1 MAKIK
6 NIYTCTQAA
15 LKMVKQE
22 KVRVI
27 ALQGIDGDRYAHQVG
42 SFSNSNPTKIRDI
55 TLIASSAIA
64 RANHLLHAQDL
75 PSYTEA
81 ETRRNVVID
90 EISPEDLNALVGK
103 IFYLG
108 AIKLKGTELCDPCNH
123 PAKLARKQAFHRA
136 FKGLGGIRAV
146 LLDSGEI
153 QIGDHLT
160 IAPSIM
166 DS

>member
-1 MAKIK
+1 MAKIQS
-6 NIYTCTQAA
+6 IYTCAQAA

-22 KVRVI
+22 KVGVI

-42 SFSNSNPTKIRDI
+42 SFSKSNPTKIRDI
-55 TLIASSAIA
+55 TLIASSAIE
-64 RANHLLHAQDL
+64 RGNHLLHEQAL

-90 EISPEDLNALVGK
+90 EINPEDLNALVGK
-103 IFYLG
+103 VFYLG

-123 PAKLARKQAFHRA
+123 PAKLARKQAFHSA
-136 FKGLGGIRAV
+136 FKGLGGIRAS
-146 LLDSGEI
+146 LLDSGTI

-160 IAPSIM
+160 IASSII